1 VFSTPSK
8 VGDGGQQKKRR
19 KTTKE
24 EKKKTEANEVG
35 RKGSSAGGGQNKI
48 EWMGQKP
55 HIELNGVS
63 SNVGQISL
71 FSEICHTR
79 ISPFICLPDK
89 DITFLL
95 LLKF

>member
-8 VGDGGQQKKRR
+8 VGDGGQQKK
-19 KTTKE
+19 TE
-24 EKKKTEANEVG
+24 EKELG

-48 EWMGQKP
+48 EWMGQKK

-63 SNVGQISL
+63 SNIGQISL
-71 FSEICHTR
+71 FWEICQIR
-79 ISPFICLPDK
+79 ILPFFCLPDK

-95 LLKF
+95 LLNL